1 LCTIKNWKEKTDK
14 QFQIHQTDDLQNLL
28 NKFTNDIIK
37 GIEVLDVSQGI
48 VPYSKEHLSEEE
60 IKNRIYHANLKLD
73 NSYGIWVQG
82 RAINRYSINL
92 DDHEFLKYGKW
103 LHRPR
108 KSKYFNKNRILIQEI
123 TGGKP
128 PRISAT
134 IYDGILYHDPGIIS
148 CINISIFDIKY
159 ILAIINSKLISWY
172 HVINSPKGKRT
183 TFPKV
188 LIGDIRNIPI
198 KVVNSNFQNEISKKV
213 NLLLL
218 HSAEIL
224 KERSNFIATLKEE
237 KKILKTTKHLSSFW
251 CLSFDEFKKE
261 LKKQKL
267 EFKIGDENNQ
277 WRSYFNLTVDNI
289 NQIQLKIENIDKEVD
304 QMVYELYG
312 LTEEEIQ
319 IVENSI

>member
-1 LCTIKNWKEKTDK
+1 
-14 QFQIHQTDDLQNLL
+14 
-28 NKFTNDIIK
+28 
-37 GIEVLDVSQGI
+37 
-48 VPYSKEHLSEEE
+48 
-60 IKNRIYHANLKLD
+60 
-73 NSYGIWVQG
+73 
-82 RAINRYSINL
+82 
-92 DDHEFLKYGKW
+92 
-103 LHRPR
+103 
-108 KSKYFNKNRILIQEI
+108 
-123 TGGKP
+123 
-128 PRISAT
+128 
-134 IYDGILYHDPGIIS
+134 
-148 CINISIFDIKY
+148 
-159 ILAIINSKLISWY
+159 
-172 HVINSPKGKRT
+172 
-183 TFPKV
+183 